1 MIQYN
6 IVLYM
11 YYALAALR
19 ILILTMVTLAL
30 FLSLTVN
37 KLKTPEYVIWQATEH
52 VHMWDD
58 LYLNA
63 FKSIFIYLYI
73 YTNICPFQ

>member
-52 VHMWDD
+52 VHM
-58 LYLNA
+58 
-63 FKSIFIYLYI
+63 
-73 YTNICPFQ
+73 